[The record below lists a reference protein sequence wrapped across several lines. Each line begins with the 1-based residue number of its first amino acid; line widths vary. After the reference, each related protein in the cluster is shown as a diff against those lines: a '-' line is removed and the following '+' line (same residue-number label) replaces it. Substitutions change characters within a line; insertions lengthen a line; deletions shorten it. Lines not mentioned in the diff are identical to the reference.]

1 MRKLEKSEK
10 REGDLW
16 LIIGEGNG
24 TEENGREKWRARN
37 KWKRRRKKRDI
48 EGKAN
53 DGLGLKEKRGGKG
66 SKWL

>member
-1 MRKLEKSEK
+1 MEGKS
-10 REGDLW
+10 GGQG
-16 LIIGEGNG
+16 I
-24 TEENGREKWRARN
+24 